1 MAVPVRWALT
11 VKIQRERAEAQAV
24 IKLTAGRWWAKALH
38 HSPNEELSSV
48 GRQLA
53 ASQGTRKGFP
63 DYILPIQA
71 GEFVGLAIE
80 LKAIKPH
87 GRAPTK
93 EQRAWLAHFGEQG
106 WRAVVCFGAEEAIA
120 VLDEYMASAGGPH

>member
-1 MAVPVRWALT
+1 MAASVRWAPG

-71 GEFVGLAIE
+71 GAYVGLAIE
-80 LKAIKPH
+80 LKAVKPH
-87 GRAPTK
+87 GKAPTK
-93 EQRAWLAHFGEQG
+93 EQRAWLEHFAEQG
-106 WRAVVCFGAEEAIA
+106 WQALVCYGAEETIA
-120 VLDEYMASAGGPH
+120 ALDAYTAEAGAPH